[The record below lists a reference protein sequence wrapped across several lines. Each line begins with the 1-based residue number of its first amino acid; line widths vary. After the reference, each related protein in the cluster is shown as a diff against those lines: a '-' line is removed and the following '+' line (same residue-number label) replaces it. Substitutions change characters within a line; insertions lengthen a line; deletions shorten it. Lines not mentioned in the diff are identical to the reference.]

1 MEAQARGNFTDSGFK
16 LAEWSKSEE
25 KFNSISGEMKANR
38 QQLQNQLAESKGFH
52 TMYGYI
58 VNQLSGFGIDPDTG
72 LPTASEK
79 CWEDFIKTHPK
90 AGRFKTKPLPLFN
103 DLQTFFAGKV
113 ATGQFAISLT
123 GATKRKIEDDI
134 SVDDS
139 SDRQP
144 LLKKSPTDKVFD
156 LLSSI
161 VVGKSESKLSE
172 ALRILHSKK
181 DSVRQCV
188 QFKKYLFNS
197 PGNAEAFLSASDEEV
212 AFFIDDTLGI
222 E

>member
-1 MEAQARGNFTDSGFK
+1 
-16 LAEWSKSEE
+16 
-25 KFNSISGEMKANR
+25 MKANR
-38 QQLQNQLAESKGFH
+38 QQLQNQLAELKGNH

-79 CWEDFIKTHPK
+79 CWEDFIKAHPK
-90 AGRFKTKPLPLFN
+90 AGRFKTKPFPLFN
-103 DLQTFFAGKV
+103 DLQTLFAGKV
-113 ATGQFAISLT
+113 ATGQFAISST
-123 GATKRKIEDDI
+123 GATKRKIDDEI

-139 SDRQP
+139 SDESLVTAIVNKDAPLTAVKQRTRQP

-161 VVGKSESKLSE
+161 VGGKSESKLAE
-172 ALRILHSKK
+172 ALRIFSELHSKK
-181 DSVRQCV
+181 YTVRQYV
-188 QFKKYLFNS
+188 QFKKYLSNS

-212 AFFIDDTLGI
+212 AIFIDDTLGI